1 LPRFDLALLIGGQ
14 IKTREIRARLL
25 IRRIFGATRH
35 VARFVFCNAIDA
47 ISIAAAT
54 TLIPILLTM
63 VTDQTGIVLE
73 LFNRYHPKSDTDW
86 DNKWARQSPR
96 TLRSAE

>member
-1 LPRFDLALLIGGQ
+1 MSPDLPFA
-14 IKTREIRARLL
+14 
-25 IRRIFGATRH
+25 
-35 VARFVFCNAIDA
+35 NAIDA

-73 LFNRYHPKSDTDW
+73 LFNRYHPRSDIDW
-86 DNKWARQSPR
+86 DSK
-96 TLRSAE
+96 